1 MQQAVAEMK
10 FAPDSNL
17 PDMSSDDYREY
28 IAGEGLPSEDV
39 IAARVDAFREREKDM
54 PHRPY
59 FLGNAIYSDTVNG
72 VKMEAVFTVH
82 GYYRKEA
89 DGAEYIDSPIMEYA
103 INGDPPESL
112 RGLEKI
118 VRLEKTDCTL
128 EQWVIKW
135 ALQNKGVIR

>member
-1 MQQAVAEMK
+1 MRFE
-10 FAPDSNL
+10 DNL
-17 PDMSSDDYREY
+17 PDMSRDDYREY

-39 IAARVDAFREREKDM
+39 IERRVDAFREREKDM

-59 FLGNAIYSDTVNG
+59 FLGEAVSRDTVNG
-72 VKMEAVFTVH
+72 IKMETIFTVH
-82 GYYRKEA
+82 GYYRKEP
-89 DGAEYIDSPIMEYA
+89 DGAEYIDSPIMEFS

-118 VRLEKTDCTL
+118 VQLRNADCTL